1 MTNKIIGG
9 IIVAAIIIA
18 VLHFFILPDILP
30 DYVAWKNEVEHTIR
44 KADDR
49 TNYETRKKVE
59 DTCRAMQASYEA
71 DKLTWE
77 QYRESESEEKRGW
90 AEQAKMRANRTAA
103 TYNTFILENG
113 YVWEGNIP
121 RGITHELP
129 YLKED

>member
-30 DYVAWKNEVEHTIR
+30 DYVAWKNEVDHAIQE
-44 KADDR
+44 ADDR

-59 DTCRAMQASYEA
+59 DTCRAMQASYHA

-121 RGITHELP
+121 RDITHELP
-129 YLKED
+129 YLNEE

>member
-1 MTNKIIGG
+1 MTNNIIGG
-9 IIVAAIIIA
+9 IIVAIIIIA
-18 VLHFFILPDILP
+18 VMHFFILPDILP
-30 DYVAWKNEVEHTIR
+30 DYVAWKNEVDHAIQE
-44 KADDR
+44 ADDR

-103 TYNTFILENG
+103 TYNTFILEND

-121 RGITHELP
+121 RDITHELP
-129 YLKED
+129 YLKEE

>member
-30 DYVAWKNEVEHTIR
+30 DYVAWKNEVDHAIQE
-44 KADDR
+44 ADNR

-59 DTCRAMQASYEA
+59 DTCRAMKASYQA

-103 TYNTFILENG
+103 TYNTFILENS
-113 YVWEGNIP
+113 YIWKGNIP
-121 RGITHELP
+121 RDITYELP
-129 YLKED
+129 YLSEE

>member
-9 IIVAAIIIA
+9 IIVAVIIIA
-18 VLHFFILPDILP
+18 VMHFFILPDILP

-44 KADDR
+44 EADDR

-103 TYNTFILENG
+103 MYNTFILENG
-113 YVWEGNIP
+113 YVWKGNIP
-121 RGITHELP
+121 RDITHELP